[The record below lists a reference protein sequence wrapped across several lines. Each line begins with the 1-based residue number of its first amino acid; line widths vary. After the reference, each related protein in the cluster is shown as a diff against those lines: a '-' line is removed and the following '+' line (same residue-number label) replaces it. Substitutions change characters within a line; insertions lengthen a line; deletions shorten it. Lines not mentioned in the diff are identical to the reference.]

1 MNIRSLSVAVL
12 CLLLGAGYW
21 FAVRSAGSD
30 IPEESV
36 HRKPYDGQATMQT
49 VSFWEKELEG
59 DSSGGAKEA
68 SRLAA
73 AYLALQREKG
83 QVSYARK
90 AEEAARRSLAIRSAG
105 NYEALRLLGS
115 SLLSQHRFEEALDAA
130 QRAVEISGAGHRL
143 LAQVYL
149 DLGNYD
155 RAANALG
162 ALTPDSLSL
171 PERDLNAR
179 MLTAQL
185 LSARGHDSDAL
196 NLKKSARD
204 VADDVST
211 MPHENVGWYH
221 TMVCHH
227 SVDHGRLEEGAEACR
242 AALEVF
248 PQDYRA
254 MTGLAEV
261 AAYREHW
268 GAVID
273 WSEKVLDVSSEQ
285 PEALRLLIDAYR
297 AKGESQHAA
306 AYADSL
312 RALYEKDVRLYGRH
326 WAMYLADEG
335 KQLGKALR
343 IVRKDLTRR
352 RDAGAYDALAW
363 VLYQQ
368 GRYAEAE
375 AAIQKALAE
384 GTRSVDFFHHA
395 GLIARTQGDP
405 QKAQKWFEKAKSVNA
420 YYTAPE

>member
-21 FAVRSAGSD
+21 FAVRPAGSNT
-30 IPEESV
+30 PEESV
-36 HRKPYDGQATMQT
+36 HRRPYDAQATMQT
-49 VSFWEKELEG
+49 VSFWQKELAG
-59 DSSGGAKEA
+59 DSTGGAKEA
-68 SRLAA
+68 NRLAS

-105 NYEALRLLGS
+105 NYEALSLLGS
-115 SLLSQHRFEEALDAA
+115 SLLSQHRFEKALDVA
-130 QRAVEISGAGHRL
+130 QQAVAISEAGNRL
-143 LAQVYL
+143 LAQVHL

-155 RAANALG
+155 RAASALG

-171 PERDLNAR
+171 PKRDLNAR

-185 LSARGHDSDAL
+185 LSARGHDEEAL
-196 NLKKSARD
+196 DLKKSARD
-204 VADDVST
+204 VADDIST
-211 MPHENVGWYH
+211 MPRENVGWYR

-227 SVDHGRLEEGAEACR
+227 LVDHGRLEEGAQACR

-297 AKGESQHAA
+297 SKGEPQRAA
-306 AYADSL
+306 AYGDSL
-312 RALYEKDVRLYGRH
+312 RALYEKDARLYARH

-335 KQLGKALR
+335 KQLDEALR
-343 IVRKDLTRR
+343 IVRNDLTRR
-352 RDAGAYDALAW
+352 RDAGAYGALAW

-368 GRYAEAE
+368 EKYAEAE

-395 GLIARTQGDP
+395 GLIARAQGEP